1 MAKIEE
7 LNEKQLEAAREAML
21 MAGLEDDDATIEDA
35 LTEDGINTPLVF
47 MEYRGKEYA
56 WYLDLDPYR
65 MGCVEVCTLR
75 RVSPVS
81 EGFVGG
87 CGADEGQENA
97 AEVCCECDDEYC
109 TIRKCGYKQ
118 YSELYGDE
126 M

>member
-7 LNEKQLEAAREAML
+7 LNEKQLEAVREAML

-35 LTEDGINTPLVF
+35 LTEDGINNPLVF
-47 MEYRGKEYA
+47 MEYRGKEYH
-56 WYLDLDPYR
+56 L
-65 MGCVEVCTLR
+65 GCVEVGTLR
-75 RVSPVS
+75 RVSLVS
-81 EGFVGG
+81 EGFAGG

-118 YSELYGDE
+118 YSKLYGDK